1 MNEPRVPAPNPQAL
15 FTELDDGTG
24 VLLHLDTKFYYTL
37 NPTAVFVWKALVRSD
52 SASGSASASGSV
64 AAIAEALSQE
74 FQVDRA
80 AAERDVAALL
90 AEMLADGLLLD
101 PSSSSSR

>member
-1 MNEPRVPAPNPQAL
+1 MTELRVPAPNPQAL

-37 NPTAVFVWKALVRSD
+37 NPTAVFVWKELTRAAP
-52 SASGSASASGSV
+52 ASV
-64 AAIAEALSQE
+64 VAIAVALSLE
-74 FQVDRA
+74 FRVERA
-80 AAERDVAALL
+80 EAERDVAALL

-101 PSSSSSR
+101 PSSSSNR

>member
-1 MNEPRVPAPNPQAL
+1 MNETRVPAPNPQAL

-37 NPTAVFVWKALVRSD
+37 NPTAVFVWKALSR
-52 SASGSASASGSV
+52 AGAGSV
-64 AAIAEALSQE
+64 DAIAEAITRE
-74 FQVDRA
+74 FQVERSD
-80 AAERDVAALL
+80 AERDVAELL

-101 PSSSSSR
+101 PSG